1 MFTVPFLQLFS
12 RAQFHLEGSMMSQL
26 DVVPAVW
33 VKEGGQHVGAV
44 QTPAGAGRVHC
55 TVQVLATTAVNVQV
69 LATAA
74 GNVQVLAAGRSRPDT
89 HGDVHCT
96 GVCTGTGR
104 ATWAGYVL
112 HCLSSGCSSM
122 YLQAVQC
129 TLSP

>member
-1 MFTVPFLQLFS
+1 MFAVPFLQLFS

-26 DVVPAVW
+26 DVVPAVG
-33 VKEGGQHVGAV
+33 VEEGGQHVGAV
-44 QTPAGAGRVHC
+44 QTPAGQVEY
-55 TVQVLATTAVNVQV
+55 TVQVLATTAGNIQV
-69 LATAA
+69 LATTA
-74 GNVQVLAAGRSRPDT
+74 GNIPVLAAGRSRPDT

-96 GVCTGTGR
+96 GACTGAGR
-104 ATWAGYVL
+104 AAWAGYVL